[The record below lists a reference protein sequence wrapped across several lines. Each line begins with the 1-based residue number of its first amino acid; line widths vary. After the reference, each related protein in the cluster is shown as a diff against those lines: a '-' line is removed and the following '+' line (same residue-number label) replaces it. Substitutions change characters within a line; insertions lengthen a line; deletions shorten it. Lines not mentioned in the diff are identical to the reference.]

1 MDGGQP
7 GVETYK
13 VIVLGSGGVGKSA
26 LTIQLVQG
34 RFSAAYDPTIEDSYK
49 KTIVVDGKEL
59 SLDILDTAGQDDFA
73 AIRDTYMRVGQ
84 GFIIVF
90 AVNDPTSFDAVEK
103 FHKDIK
109 MANGKDDI
117 PIVVCGNKCD
127 LPDRNITKEDGEAMC
142 SNLGVK
148 YIETSAKTNL
158 NVQESFTELT
168 RMMRAQNPSVNQA
181 KTGGENKDNNKDE
194 SGGGGCCEIQ

>member
-1 MDGGQP
+1 MDTNQP
-7 GVETYK
+7 GVEAYK

-49 KTIVVDGKEL
+49 KTIVVDNKEL

-84 GFIIVF
+84 GFLIVF
-90 AVNDPTSFDAVEK
+90 AVNDASSFDAVEK
-103 FHKDIK
+103 FQKDIR
-109 MANGKDDI
+109 MANSNRDV

-127 LPDRNITKEDGEAMC
+127 LPDRTISKEDGEAMC
-142 SNLGVK
+142 NGMKVK
-148 YIETSAKTNL
+148 YMETSAKANL
-158 NVQESFTELT
+158 NVQESFVELVK
-168 RMMRAQNPSVNQA
+168 MMRAQNPAMQNPTPAATTETKATVREG
-181 KTGGENKDNNKDE
+181 K
-194 SGGGGCCEIQ
+194 GGCCEIQ

>member
-1 MDGGQP
+1 MDSTKAG
-7 GVETYK
+7 ETYK

-49 KTIVVDGKEL
+49 KSIVVDNKEL

-103 FHKDIK
+103 FYRDIT
-109 MANGKDDI
+109 MANNRDDI

-127 LPDRNITKEDGEAMC
+127 LPDRPVTKEDAQQLC
-142 SNLGVK
+142 DQLKVK
-148 YIETSAKTNL
+148 YIETSAKTNM
-158 NVQESFTELT
+158 NVMESFVELT
-168 RMMRAQNPSVNQA
+168 RMMRKQNPALQEA
-181 KTGGENKDNNKDE
+181 TTGADDAGKNKKDE
-194 SGGGGCCEIQ
+194 GSGGCCIVM